1 MSVFKSYKE
10 QTPKTKERKREELRN
25 ETRRILFQ
33 DTVKQYENL
42 FNQVK
47 NNWQKQQI
55 LFSGKAKY
63 ECLMQMH
70 DDILEIP
77 LSGCERGNV
86 VHVAQYIYL
95 YSLQQ
100 FVRFI
105 KTFTPN
111 DEFYHAVSCLGC
123 QEEIIDIKSI
133 GSLLKELEGLA
144 NLDSK
149 YHFGNM
155 DGFDSVLLEQLRRHY
170 SYPNLGLGHAF
181 DYSITQLNSF
191 PREEETGITA
201 AFDGA
206 QSALK

>member
-10 QTPKTKERKREELRN
+10 QTPKTKERELEELRN

-111 DEFYHAVSCLGC
+111 NEFYRAVSCLGC

>member
-1 MSVFKSYKE
+1 MSVIKSYKI
-10 QTPKTKERKREELRN
+10 KTTDEERLSGLKN
-25 ETRRILFQ
+25 ETRRIFHQ

-47 NNWQKQQI
+47 NNWQEQQI
-55 LFSGKAKY
+55 LYIGKAKY

-70 DDILEIP
+70 DDILEVP
-77 LSGCERGNV
+77 MSGCERGNV
-86 VHVAQYIYL
+86 VHFAQYIYL

-111 DEFYHAVSCLGC
+111 DEFYHAISGLGC
-123 QEEIIDIKSI
+123 QEEIIDIRSI
-133 GSLLKELEGLA
+133 GSLLTELRKMCMLET
-144 NLDSK
+144 K

-181 DYSITQLNSF
+181 DYSITQLNRF

>member
-1 MSVFKSYKE
+1 MSVFKSYKYKI
-10 QTPKTKERKREELRN
+10 KTTDEERQSWLVN
-25 ETRRILFQ
+25 ETRRIFHQ
-33 DTVKQYENL
+33 DKVKQYENL

-47 NNWQKQQI
+47 NNWQEQQI
-55 LFSGKAKY
+55 LYIGKAKY

-70 DDILEIP
+70 DEILGIP
-77 LSGCERGNV
+77 LSGCERGHV
-86 VHVAQYIYL
+86 VHFAQYIYL

-111 DEFYHAVSCLGC
+111 DEFYRAVSCLGC
-123 QEEIIDIKSI
+123 QEEIIDIESI
-133 GSLLKELEGLA
+133 GSLLKELKGLA

-181 DYSITQLNSF
+181 DYSITQLNRF

>member
-1 MSVFKSYKE
+1 MPVIKSYKI
-10 QTPKTKERKREELRN
+10 KTTEEERLSGLKN
-25 ETRRILFQ
+25 ETGRILHQ

-47 NNWQKQQI
+47 NNWQEQQR
-55 LFSGKAKY
+55 LYRGKAKY

-86 VHVAQYIYL
+86 VHFAQYIYL

-111 DEFYHAVSCLGC
+111 DEFYRAVSCLGC

-181 DYSITQLNSF
+181 DYSITQLNRF

>member
-1 MSVFKSYKE
+1 MPVIKSYKI
-10 QTPKTKERKREELRN
+10 KTTEEERLSGLKN
-25 ETRRILFQ
+25 ETRRILHQ
-33 DTVKQYENL
+33 DTVNRYEKL

-47 NNWQKQQI
+47 NNWQEQQR
-55 LFSGKAKY
+55 LYRGKAVY

-70 DDILEIP
+70 DDILEVP

-86 VHVAQYIYL
+86 VHFAQYTYL

-105 KTFTPN
+105 KIFTPN
-111 DEFYHAVSCLGC
+111 DEFYRAVSCLGC

-133 GSLLKELEGLA
+133 GSLLTELRKMCMLET
-144 NLDSK
+144 K

-170 SYPNLGLGHAF
+170 SSYPNLGLGHAF
-181 DYSITQLNSF
+181 DYSITELNRF
-191 PREEETGITA
+191 PREEETGTKA

-206 QSALK
+206 QSI